1 MKGVVMKPT
10 QTSQGTSPQLPK
22 TSERKN
28 LSQKRLP
35 QKLYNK
41 KIDKVVRYVAA
52 GRIRGGLSPH

>member
-1 MKGVVMKPT
+1 MKPT